1 MSEPSAAASRARARA
16 RARVLRSLSN
26 RLIAACVFVAGVLVV
41 CALAVWGLERDRNPN
56 VTGPVSGFSYVTRA
70 LLEGSTPW
78 PPTRPATRVVHE
90 VVMVLGRSVVAL
102 ATGALASR
110 LVELVIRKGSGMD
123 SVTTSGHVVIC
134 GWSSKG
140 HEILRELHAK
150 EVEDDTPVV
159 ILASLP
165 ANPSRDP
172 LTTFVAGSPTNAE
185 DLVRAGIERA
195 STAILL
201 ADETATNDTADDV
214 DARTLLTALA
224 VESLNPTCYTCVEV
238 VRSANRP
245 HFERTRAD
253 ELIVSAELTGA
264 LLAGAAKTRGLS
276 RFVADLVTHPEGAE
290 FYAVDVPA
298 TLVGVR
304 FDQAVERLKR
314 DHDVL
319 AVAVAPSA
327 AAYEINPPG
336 ERIVG
341 EGERLL
347 VIANTP
353 PKLGVAA
360 R

>member
-1 MSEPSAAASRARARA
+1 M
-16 RARVLRSLSN
+16 RSLSN
-26 RLIAACVFVAGVLVV
+26 RLIAACVFVIGVLVV
-41 CALAVWGLERDRNPN
+41 CAVALWLLERGHNPN

-110 LVELVIRKGSGMD
+110 LVEIVIKKGSGMD
-123 SVTTSGHVVIC
+123 AVKQSGHIVIC

-150 EVEDDTPVV
+150 EVEDTSDVV
-159 ILASLP
+159 ILANLP

-172 LTTFVAGSPTNAE
+172 FTTFVAGSPTSGE
-185 DLVRAGIERA
+185 DLERAGIARA
-195 STAILL
+195 GTAILL
-201 ADETATNDTADDV
+201 ADETATNDSADDV

-224 VESLNPTCYTCVEV
+224 VESLNPSCYTCVEV
-238 VRSANRP
+238 IRSANRQ
-245 HFERTRAD
+245 HFQRTKAD

-264 LLAGAAKTRGLS
+264 LLAGSAKTRGLS

-290 FYAVDVPA
+290 FYAIEVPSDLA
-298 TLVGVR
+298 GVA
-304 FDQAVERLKR
+304 FAAAVERLKVE
-314 DHDVL
+314 HEMI
-319 AVAVAPSA
+319 AVAVAPSSGD
-327 AAYEINPPG
+327 YLINPPG
-336 ERIVG
+336 DRIVSA
-341 EGERLL
+341 GERLL

-353 PKLGVAA
+353 PRLGVAA